1 LKTAFFIARRYL
13 VAKKSRQIINV
24 ISAISAIGIA
34 LGTMALVVVLSV
46 YNGFDNL
53 VKNMY
58 NAFDPDLIV
67 KSSEG
72 KTMPGIQDLGD
83 VFQDPRI
90 DALCPVI
97 EETVFLQYRNQQ
109 AVARMKGVDSVFMEE
124 SPLQD
129 YLTHGRFS
137 VRYGELEEA
146 VVGRGLARNLGL
158 NVAFIDPLWMYYPK
172 RDAVFSPLN
181 PMASLSQE
189 KLFPSGIFSVEQR
202 YDSDHLLVSLETA
215 RKLLDYGDRL
225 SHIEIRINEQ
235 RSEKSLSRDLK
246 EKLGDRY
253 TVLTRY
259 QQNETLYKMMTTE
272 KIIIFVLLG
281 FILLII
287 SCNVLSSLSMLILE
301 KKEDIAVLG
310 SMGARPRLIR
320 QIFIT
325 EGWLISIM
333 GWAAGMIA
341 GLLLCFIQS
350 HFGLIALPGSFMVT
364 DYPVAVQWSDM
375 VLVSVVVL
383 GIGFLAA
390 YAPVRAVFS
399 KAISLAY
406 PGSSLGV
413 SR

>member
-1 LKTAFFIARRYL
+1 LKTALFIARRYL

-34 LGTMALVVVLSV
+34 LGTMALVVILSV

-53 VKNMY
+53 VKGMY
-58 NAFDPDLIV
+58 NAFEPDLIV
-67 KSSEG
+67 KSEEG
-72 KTMPGIQDLGD
+72 KTMPGIQDFGD
-83 VFQDPRI
+83 MLRDPRI
-90 DALCPVI
+90 EAFCPVI

-109 AVARMKGVDSVFMEE
+109 AVAMMKGVDSVFMRR

-146 VVGRGLARNLGL
+146 VVGRGLAGNLGL
-158 NVAFIDPLWMYYPK
+158 NVAFIDPLWIYYPK
-172 RDAVFSPLN
+172 KDAAFSPLN
-181 PMASLSQE
+181 PMASLTQE
-189 KLFPSGIFSVEQR
+189 KLFPAGIFAVEQH
-202 YDSDHLLVSLETA
+202 YDSNHLLVSLETA

-225 SHIEIRINEQ
+225 SHIEIRVKEQ
-235 RSEKSLSRDLK
+235 RSVNSLSKELK
-246 EKLGDRY
+246 KKLGDRY
-253 TVLTRY
+253 AVLTRY

-325 EGWLISIM
+325 EGWLISIL
-333 GWAAGMIA
+333 GWAAGMII
-341 GLLLCFIQS
+341 GLALCFIQS

-364 DYPVAVQWSDM
+364 AYPVDVQWSDM
-375 VLVSVVVL
+375 VLISVVVL

-390 YAPVRAVFS
+390 YAPVRSVFS

>member
-24 ISAISAIGIA
+24 ISAISAIGIG

-53 VKNMY
+53 VKGMY
-58 NAFDPDLIV
+58 NAFDPDLIIR
-67 KSSEG
+67 STEG
-72 KTMPGIQDLGD
+72 KTMPGIHDFGEI
-83 VFQDPRI
+83 FQDSRI
-90 DALCPVI
+90 EALCPVI

-109 AVARMKGVDSVFMEE
+109 AVALMKGVDSVFMKQ
-124 SPLQD
+124 SPLQA

-137 VRYGELEEA
+137 VRFGELEEA
-146 VVGRGLARNLGL
+146 VVGRGLAGNLGL
-158 NVAFIDPLWMYYPK
+158 NVAFIDPLWIYYPK
-172 RDAVFSPLN
+172 KDAVFSPLN
-181 PMASLSQE
+181 PMASLKQE
-189 KLFPSGIFSVEQR
+189 KLFPAGIFAVEQH

-225 SHIEIRINEQ
+225 SHLEIRVKEP
-235 RSEKSLSRDLK
+235 RSAKSLSKELK
-246 EKLGDRY
+246 EHLGNGY

-259 QQNETLYKMMTTE
+259 QQNETLYRMMTTE

-301 KKEDIAVLG
+301 KKEDVAVLV
-310 SMGARPRLIR
+310 SMGARPSLIR

-325 EGWLISIM
+325 EGWLISII
-333 GWAAGMIA
+333 GWGAGMIT
-341 GLLLCFIQS
+341 GLLLCFVQS
-350 HFGLIALPGSFMVT
+350 RFGLISLPGSFMVT
-364 DYPVAVQWSDM
+364 AYPVDVQWSDM
-375 VLVSVVVL
+375 VLVSLVVL

-390 YAPVRAVFS
+390 YAPVRSVFS

>member
-1 LKTAFFIARRYL
+1 MKTALFIARRYL

-24 ISAISAIGIA
+24 ISTISAIGIA

-53 VKNMY
+53 VKGMY

-67 KSSEG
+67 KSVEG
-72 KTMPGIQDLGD
+72 KSIPGVNEFGDLSR
-83 VFQDPRI
+83 DPRI
-90 DALCPVI
+90 DAFCPVI

-109 AVARMKGVDSVFMEE
+109 AVAQMKGVDSVFLKK
-124 SPLQD
+124 SPLQQ
-129 YLTHGRFS
+129 YLTHGRFN
-137 VRYGELEEA
+137 VRFGELEEA
-146 VVGRGLARNLGL
+146 VVGRGLANNLGL
-158 NVAFIDPLWMYYPK
+158 NVAFIDPLWVYYPK
-172 RDAVFSPLN
+172 KDVVFSPLN
-181 PMASLSQE
+181 PMASLERE
-189 KLFPSGIFSVEQR
+189 KLFPAGIFAVEQH

-215 RKLLDYGDRL
+215 RKLLDYGDKL
-225 SHIEIRINEQ
+225 SHVEIRVKEQ
-235 RSEKSLSRDLK
+235 RSVKSLSRDLK
-246 EKLGDRY
+246 ERLGAGY
-253 TVLTRY
+253 VVLTRY
-259 QQNETLYKMMTTE
+259 QQNETLYRMMTTE

-310 SMGARPRLIR
+310 SMGARPRLVR

-325 EGWLISIM
+325 EGWLISIL
-333 GWAAGMIA
+333 GWAAGMIT
-341 GLLLCFIQS
+341 GLLLCFLQS

-364 DYPVAVQWSDM
+364 AYPVDVQWSDM

-390 YAPVRAVFS
+390 YAPVRSVFS

>member
-1 LKTAFFIARRYL
+1 LKTALFIARRYL

-34 LGTMALVVVLSV
+34 LGTMALVVILSV

-53 VKNMY
+53 VKGMY
-58 NAFDPDLIV
+58 NAFEPDLIV
-67 KSSEG
+67 KSEEG
-72 KTMPGIQDLGD
+72 KTIPGTQDFGD
-83 VFQDPRI
+83 ILLDTRI
-90 DALCPVI
+90 EAFCPVI

-109 AVARMKGVDSVFMEE
+109 AVAMMKGVDSVFMKQ
-124 SPLQD
+124 SPLQN

-137 VRYGELEEA
+137 VRFGELEEA
-146 VVGRGLARNLGL
+146 VLGRGLAGNLGL
-158 NVAFIDPLWMYYPK
+158 NVAFIDPLWIYYPRK
-172 RDAVFSPLN
+172 DAVFSPLN
-181 PMASLSQE
+181 PMASLKQE
-189 KLFPSGIFSVEQR
+189 KLFPAGIFAVEQH
-202 YDSDHLLVSLETA
+202 YDSNHLLVSLETA

-225 SHIEIRINEQ
+225 SHIEIRVKEQ
-235 RSEKSLSRDLK
+235 RSVNSLSKDLK
-246 EKLGDRY
+246 LKLGDGY
-253 TVLTRY
+253 SVLTRY

-281 FILLII
+281 FILLVI

-301 KKEDIAVLG
+301 KKEDIAILG

-325 EGWLISIM
+325 EGWLISIL
-333 GWAAGMIA
+333 GWAAGMII
-341 GLLLCFIQS
+341 GLLLCFVQS

-364 DYPVAVQWSDM
+364 AYPVDVQWSDM
-375 VLVSVVVL
+375 FLISVVVL

-390 YAPVRAVFS
+390 YAPVRSIFS

>member
-1 LKTAFFIARRYL
+1 
-13 VAKKSRQIINV
+13 
-24 ISAISAIGIA
+24 
-34 LGTMALVVVLSV
+34 
-46 YNGFDNL
+46 
-53 VKNMY
+53 
-58 NAFDPDLIV
+58 
-67 KSSEG
+67 
-72 KTMPGIQDLGD
+72 
-83 VFQDPRI
+83 
-90 DALCPVI
+90 
-97 EETVFLQYRNQQ
+97 
-109 AVARMKGVDSVFMEE
+109 
-124 SPLQD
+124 
-129 YLTHGRFS
+129 
-137 VRYGELEEA
+137 
-146 VVGRGLARNLGL
+146 
-158 NVAFIDPLWMYYPK
+158 
-172 RDAVFSPLN
+172 
-181 PMASLSQE
+181 
-189 KLFPSGIFSVEQR
+189 
-202 YDSDHLLVSLETA
+202 LLVSLETA

>member
-1 LKTAFFIARRYL
+1 MKTAFFIARRYL

-53 VKNMY
+53 VKSMY

-67 KSSEG
+67 KSVEG
-72 KTMPGIQDLGD
+72 KTMPGTQDFRDILSD
-83 VFQDPRI
+83 TRI
-90 DALCPVI
+90 ESFCPVI

-109 AVARMKGVDSVFMEE
+109 AVARMKGVDSVFMKQ
-124 SPLQD
+124 SPLQN
-129 YLTHGRFS
+129 YVTHGRFN
-137 VRYGELEEA
+137 VRFGELEEA
-146 VVGRGLARNLGL
+146 VVGKGLAGKLGL
-158 NVAFIDPLWMYYPK
+158 NVAFIDPLWIYYPRK
-172 RDAVFSPLN
+172 DAIFSPLN
-181 PMASLSQE
+181 PMASLRQE
-189 KLFPSGIFSVEQR
+189 KLFPAGIFAVEQR

-225 SHIEIRINEQ
+225 SHVEIRVKEPG
-235 RSEKSLSRDLK
+235 SVKSLSKFLK
-246 EKLGDRY
+246 EKLGDDY

-272 KIIIFVLLG
+272 KVIIFVLLG

-310 SMGARPRLIR
+310 SMGARPRLVR

-325 EGWLISIM
+325 EGWLISIF
-333 GWAAGMIA
+333 GWAAGMIT
-341 GLLLCFIQS
+341 GLLLCFVQS
-350 HFGLIALPGSFMVT
+350 HFGLISLPGSFIVT
-364 DYPVAVQWSDM
+364 AYPVDVQWPDM
-375 VLVSVVVL
+375 ILVSVVVL

-390 YAPVRAVFS
+390 YAPVRSVFN